1 MTATVRD
8 VSRRT
13 DDPSGSG
20 LGGARRY
27 GRCSRFV
34 PPDRSLDDRLGSASW
49 EAPAVNA
56 DPAAQRRLLDLAA
69 VDAELTRVA
78 HRRRSLAELAEI
90 EQVEKDLLSSRDSL
104 VAAETAVSDLDREI
118 HKLEAEID
126 QVRAREDRDR
136 GLLDSGSISSSKQLE
151 DLQHEL
157 ATLQRRQ
164 TVLEDD
170 LLEVMERREATG
182 ADIDRGRAALA
193 DIEQRRLDA
202 VRRRDEAL
210 ADLESTE
217 EHRQCERRTLV
228 GDLPAEL
235 VALYE
240 RIRAQR
246 GTGAALL
253 RESRCGA
260 CRLELDRTAL
270 GRLREAAAEKVLR
283 CEECGVLLV
292 LGESGL

>member
-1 MTATVRD
+1 
-8 VSRRT
+8 
-13 DDPSGSG
+13 
-20 LGGARRY
+20 
-27 GRCSRFV
+27 
-34 PPDRSLDDRLGSASW
+34 
-49 EAPAVNA
+49 VNA

-78 HRRRSLAELAEI
+78 HRRRSLPELAEI
-90 EQVEKDLLSSRDSL
+90 EQVEKDWLAGRDSL
-104 VAAETAVSDLDREI
+104 VAAETAASDLDREI
-118 HKLEAEID
+118 RKLEAEID

-193 DIEQRRLDA
+193 GIEQRRLDA
-202 VRRRDEAL
+202 ARRRDEAV

-217 EHRQCERRTLV
+217 QHRQQERHTLV
-228 GDLPAEL
+228 GGLPAEL

-253 RESRCGA
+253 QQQRCGA
-260 CRLELDRTAL
+260 CQLELDRTAI
-270 GRLREAAAEKVLR
+270 GRLREAAPDEVLR

-292 LGESGL
+292 LGESEL

>member
-1 MTATVRD
+1 M
-8 VSRRT
+8 
-13 DDPSGSG
+13 
-20 LGGARRY
+20 
-27 GRCSRFV
+27 
-34 PPDRSLDDRLGSASW
+34 
-49 EAPAVNA
+49 NA

-69 VDAELTRVA
+69 VDAELTRAA
-78 HRRRSLAELAEI
+78 HRRRLLPELAEL
-90 EQVEKDLLSSRDSL
+90 EQAEKDLAAGRDSL
-104 VAAETAVSDLDREI
+104 VAAETAASDLDREI
-118 HKLEAEID
+118 RKLEAEID

-136 GLLDSGSISSSKQLE
+136 GLLDSGSISSGKQLE

-170 LLEVMERREATG
+170 LLEVMERREAIG

-193 DIEQRRLDA
+193 GIEQRRVDVA
-202 VRRRDEAL
+202 RRRDEAL

-217 EHRQCERRTLV
+217 QHRQQERHTLV
-228 GDLPAEL
+228 GELPADL
-235 VALYE
+235 VVLYE

-253 RESRCGA
+253 RQQRCGA
-260 CRLELDRTAL
+260 CQLELDRTAI
-270 GRLREAAAEKVLR
+270 GRLREAAAEEVLR

-292 LGESGL
+292 LGEPGS

>member
-1 MTATVRD
+1 M
-8 VSRRT
+8 
-13 DDPSGSG
+13 
-20 LGGARRY
+20 
-27 GRCSRFV
+27 
-34 PPDRSLDDRLGSASW
+34 
-49 EAPAVNA
+49 NA

-69 VDAELTRVA
+69 VDAELTRAA
-78 HRRRSLAELAEI
+78 HRRRSLPELAEI
-90 EQVEKDLLSSRDSL
+90 EQVEKDWLAGRDSL
-104 VAAETAVSDLDREI
+104 VAAETAASDLDREI
-118 HKLEAEID
+118 RKLEAEID

-193 DIEQRRLDA
+193 GIEQRRLDA
-202 VRRRDEAL
+202 ARRRDEAV

-217 EHRQCERRTLV
+217 QHRQQERHTLV
-228 GDLPAEL
+228 GGLPAEL

-253 RESRCGA
+253 QQQRCGA
-260 CRLELDRTAL
+260 CQLELDRTAI
-270 GRLREAAAEKVLR
+270 GRLREAAPDEVLR

-292 LGESGL
+292 LGESEL

>member
-1 MTATVRD
+1 M
-8 VSRRT
+8 
-13 DDPSGSG
+13 
-20 LGGARRY
+20 
-27 GRCSRFV
+27 
-34 PPDRSLDDRLGSASW
+34 
-49 EAPAVNA
+49 NA

-69 VDAELTRVA
+69 VDAELTRAA
-78 HRRRSLAELAEI
+78 HRRRSLPELVEI
-90 EQVEKDLLSSRDSL
+90 EQVEKDLAASRDSL
-104 VAAETAVSDLDREI
+104 IVAETAASDLDREI
-118 HKLEAEID
+118 RKLEAEID

-182 ADIDRGRAALA
+182 ADVDRGRAART

-202 VRRRDEAL
+202 ARRRDEAL

-217 EHRQCERRTLV
+217 QHRQRERRTLV
-228 GDLPAEL
+228 GELPAGL
-235 VALYE
+235 VVLYE

-253 RESRCGA
+253 RQQRCGA
-260 CRLELDRTAL
+260 CQLELDRTAI
-270 GRLREAAAEKVLR
+270 GRLREAAPDEVLR

-292 LGESGL
+292 RGESGL